1 MITQNVVFLT
11 FSHPHSDKIR
21 LEFLKSGFFDAGFYC
36 FTLSCKFNAFANL
49 LVPDKV
55 MTSVQCNS
63 VNTGQKSQHEQD
75 Q

>member
-11 FSHPHSDKIR
+11 FSHSNSDKIG
-21 LEFLKSGFFDAGFYC
+21 LEFLKGGLFHAGLYC
-36 FTLSCKFNAFANL
+36 FTLSCKFNAFASL

-63 VNTGQKSQHEQD
+63 VNTGQKSQYEQD